1 MRVNLSGRVA
11 LVTGSAKGIGRAIA
25 DRLAAEGASVV
36 YSDIAAPLDAAA
48 ADPRH
53 MALKL
58 DVTDEH
64 DVQHAIDAIIAR
76 YGKLDICV
84 NNAGIGTAPA
94 DRVTIDKVR
103 PEQWRRLIDVDLTG
117 VFLVARAASAAMIP
131 QKYGRI
137 INISSVLGLV
147 PMRLQS
153 AYVAAKAGVANLTK
167 GMAIELAQHGITV
180 NAIAPGSTA
189 TDGWR
194 NWINDATSEEKDL
207 HARLMSHIPM
217 GRPAETREIAHA
229 ALFLA
234 DPDSAFVTAQILAV
248 DGGWIAGFARDF

>member
-1 MRVNLSGRVA
+1 MRVDLTGRVA

-25 DRLAAEGASVV
+25 DRFAAEGASVV
-36 YSDIAAPLDAAA
+36 YSDVEAPDEAAN
-48 ADPRH
+48 DPRH

-58 DVTDEH
+58 DVTDED
-64 DVQHAIDAIIAR
+64 DVQAAIDAVIAR

-94 DRVTIDKVR
+94 DRLPIDRVR
-103 PEQWRRLIDVDLTG
+103 IAQWKRLIDVDLTG
-117 VFLVARAASAAMIP
+117 VFLVSRAASAAMIP
-131 QKYGRI
+131 HKYGRI

-194 NWINDATSEEKDL
+194 NWINDATSDEQEL

-217 GRPAETREIAHA
+217 GRPAETAEIAHA

-234 DPDSAFVTAQILAV
+234 DPDSAFVTAQTLAV

>member
-1 MRVNLSGRVA
+1 MRVDLTGRVA

-25 DRLAAEGASVV
+25 DRFAAEGAAVI
-36 YSDIAAPLDAAA
+36 YSDVATPTEAAA
-48 ADPRH
+48 TNPRH

-64 DVQHAIDAIIAR
+64 AVQSAIDAIIAR
-76 YGKLDICV
+76 YGRLDITV

-94 DRVTIDKVR
+94 DRLPINQVR
-103 PEQWRRLIDVDLTG
+103 IAQWKRLIDVDLTG
-117 VFLVARAASAAMIP
+117 VFLVSRAAATAMIP
-131 QKYGRI
+131 NKYGRI

-167 GMAIELAQHGITV
+167 SMAIELAQHGITV

-194 NWINDATSEEKDL
+194 GWINDATSEERDL
-207 HARLMSHIPM
+207 HTRLMSHIPM
-217 GRPAETREIAHA
+217 GRPAETTEIAHA

-234 DPDSAFVTAQILAV
+234 DPDSAFITAQILAV

>member
-1 MRVNLSGRVA
+1 MRVDLTGRVA
-11 LVTGSAKGIGRAIA
+11 LVTGSARGIGRAIA
-25 DRLAAEGASVV
+25 DRFAAEGASVI
-36 YSDIAAPLDAAA
+36 YSDIDAPVEAAS
-48 ADPRH
+48 DPRH
-53 MALKL
+53 MALAL
-58 DVTDEH
+58 DVTDEASV
-64 DVQHAIDAIIAR
+64 DAAFAAILAR
-76 YGKLDICV
+76 YGRLDICV

-94 DRVTIDKVR
+94 DRVTIDQVR
-103 PEQWRRLIDVDLTG
+103 PAQWRRLIDVDLTG
-117 VFLVARAASAAMIP
+117 VFLVSRAAAQAMRP
-131 QKYGRI
+131 AKWGRI

-167 GMAIELAQHGITV
+167 GMAIELAPHGITV

-194 NWINDATSEEKDL
+194 SWINDATSAEQEL

-217 GRPAETREIAHA
+217 GRPAETSEIAHA

-234 DPDSAFVTAQILAV
+234 DPDSAFITAQILAV